1 MLARGSFYWVLKAL
15 LSHYWRHPWQTLFLI
30 IGLITGVGL
39 WSAVQIINNHA
50 EASYQQ
56 ANSLL
61 GAQANYWIRSQS
73 QQGISQAKYIELR
86 RAGFRQVFPLI
97 EIELSTRQGDP
108 ISVIATDLFALQL
121 ELLDQPAIDVGTDS
135 ASDWLD
141 FIQPPYRAWVPV
153 ALAKELGLQPGD
165 SLLLRDG
172 RQLPPALIQSRSQ
185 QGRQVL
191 MDIGAAFKL
200 IDNQRFSYL
209 AVGKISP
216 AQLRELEFLL
226 SEDLELVENQQHL
239 DLAELTRSLHTHLT
253 AMSLLSFAVGLFIV
267 FNAVRFSLWYRR
279 ETFLNLRLMGV
290 EATSLVVAI
299 LLETVLWSF
308 IGASLGLLMGMQLG
322 QLLLPALSAS
332 LHSLYDATL
341 AAIVEL
347 QFVTLFKAWLI
358 TLFGLSWALAWPLYQ
373 QIKNNVLP
381 ESSAGAVAD
390 SEPDA
395 RRNLAVAALVL
406 LVFAAVLYQHMESTT
421 EGFIL
426 LGLLLFAAAWLLP
439 ALLVLSLRLCGFL
452 LAEKSLLG
460 RWLVSDGWS
469 QLPAFRTAMMA
480 LLLAM
485 TANLGVGTLIDSFRG
500 AFIGWLEVRQSADL
514 YVRGWQIDRQQLSG
528 PDNSNIWL
536 ADSHARIGVSTR
548 WRDRPTLIRGAD
560 TRAPDSL
567 SFPLAQWRGGSSDE
581 ALAIW
586 RDTPG
591 VVLANEQ
598 VHYLAGIQIGENV
611 QLETDD
617 GLQDYRVVGF
627 FYDYGNPYFQF
638 YLPYAEVE
646 KRWKRAYSSGIA
658 LWLKPDPGEGNSSLQ
673 LAEDHLRNA
682 GLQSGDWISQA
693 QVRKL
698 SVNIFDKTFAIT
710 SAMNALTLIVAGIA
724 LLASLLAILQERL
737 PQFAQWRALGVR
749 SSELLLV
756 IACPLLIFVSI
767 VWIVAIPLGALLS
780 WILIHKLNII
790 SFGWSMPMQWEMA
803 PAWQLGILVL
813 AVVFITI
820 LLAMLRLRHSLAEAL
835 AQLGLIR

>member
-1 MLARGSFYWVLKAL
+1 
-15 LSHYWRHPWQTLFLI
+15 
-30 IGLITGVGL
+30 
-39 WSAVQIINNHA
+39 
-50 EASYQQ
+50 
-56 ANSLL
+56 
-61 GAQANYWIRSQS
+61 
-73 QQGISQAKYIELR
+73 
-86 RAGFRQVFPLI
+86 
-97 EIELSTRQGDP
+97 
-108 ISVIATDLFALQL
+108 
-121 ELLDQPAIDVGTDS
+121 
-135 ASDWLD
+135 
-141 FIQPPYRAWVPV
+141 
-153 ALAKELGLQPGD
+153 
-165 SLLLRDG
+165 
-172 RQLPPALIQSRSQ
+172 
-185 QGRQVL
+185 
-191 MDIGAAFKL
+191 
-200 IDNQRFSYL
+200 
-209 AVGKISP
+209 
-216 AQLRELEFLL
+216 
-226 SEDLELVENQQHL
+226 
-239 DLAELTRSLHTHLT
+239 
-253 AMSLLSFAVGLFIV
+253 
-267 FNAVRFSLWYRR
+267 
-279 ETFLNLRLMGV
+279 
-290 EATSLVVAI
+290 
-299 LLETVLWSF
+299 
-308 IGASLGLLMGMQLG
+308 
-322 QLLLPALSAS
+322 
-332 LHSLYDATL
+332 
-341 AAIVEL
+341 
-347 QFVTLFKAWLI
+347 
-358 TLFGLSWALAWPLYQ
+358 
-373 QIKNNVLP
+373 
-381 ESSAGAVAD
+381 VAD

-406 LVFAAVLYQHMESTT
+406 LVLAAILYQRMDSTT

-439 ALLVLSLRLCGFL
+439 ALLALSLRFCGFF

-514 YVRGWQIDRQQLSG
+514 YVRGWQIERQQFSG
-528 PDNSNIWL
+528 PDKSNIWL

-567 SFPLAQWRGGSSDE
+567 SFPLAQWLGESSDE
-581 ALAIW
+581 ALASW

-598 VHYLAGIQIGENV
+598 VHYLAGLQIGEYV
-611 QLETDD
+611 QLGTDD

-627 FYDYGNPYFQF
+627 FYDYGNPYYQF

-658 LWLKPDPGEGNSSLQ
+658 LWLKPDSGEGNSSLQ

-693 QVRKL
+693 EVRKL

-710 SAMNALTLIVAGIA
+710 AAMNALTLIVAGIA

-749 SSELLLV
+749 SGELLLV
-756 IACPLLIFVSI
+756 VACPLLIFVSI

-803 PAWQLGILVL
+803 PAWQLGLLVL
-813 AVVFITI
+813 AVVFITL
-820 LLAMLRLRHSLAEAL
+820 LLAMLRLRHGLAEAL

>member
-1 MLARGSFYWVLKAL
+1 MLAKGRFYWVLKAL

-39 WSAVQIINNHA
+39 WSAVQIINSHA

-73 QQGISQAKYIELR
+73 QQGVSQAKYIELR
-86 RAGFRQVFPLI
+86 RAGFRQVFPFI

-108 ISVIATDLFALQL
+108 ISVIATDLFALPR
-121 ELLDQPAIDVGTDS
+121 ELLDQGAIDVGTDS

-172 RQLPPALIQSRSQ
+172 RQLPPALIKGRRQ

-191 MDIGAAFKL
+191 LDIGAAFNL
-200 IDNQRFSYL
+200 IDNHRFSYL

-216 AQLRELEFLL
+216 AQLRGLESLL
-226 SEDLELVENQQHL
+226 SDDLVLVENRQHL

-290 EATSLVVAI
+290 EARSLVVAI

-308 IGASLGLLMGMQLG
+308 IGASLGLLMGVQLG

-332 LHSLYDATL
+332 LQSLYDATL
-341 AAIVEL
+341 AAVVEL
-347 QFVTLFKAWLI
+347 QFYTFFKAWLI

-373 QIKNNVLP
+373 QIKNNDLRVGST
-381 ESSAGAVAD
+381 EAVAD
-390 SEPDA
+390 PEPDA

-406 LVFAAVLYQHMESTT
+406 LVFAVVLYQRMDSAT
-421 EGFIL
+421 EGFIV
-426 LGLLLFAAAWLLP
+426 LGLLLFAVAWLLP
-439 ALLVLSLRLCGFL
+439 ALLALSLRLCGFL

-469 QLPAFRTAMMA
+469 QLPALRTAMMA

-514 YVRGWQIDRQQLSG
+514 YVRGWQIDRQLLSG
-528 PDNSNIWL
+528 PDISKTWL

-567 SFPLAQWRGGSSDE
+567 SFPLAQWLGESSDA
-581 ALAIW
+581 ALATW

-598 VHYLAGIQIGENV
+598 VHYLAGLLIGESV
-611 QLETDD
+611 QLETDH

-646 KRWKRAYSSGIA
+646 KHWKRAYSSGIA
-658 LWLKPDPGEGNSSLQ
+658 LWLKPDSGEGNSSLQ
-673 LAEDHLRNA
+673 LAEEHLRNA
-682 GLQSGDWISQA
+682 GLRAGDWISQA
-693 QVRKL
+693 EVRKL

-749 SSELLLV
+749 SSELLLI

-767 VWIVAIPLGALLS
+767 VWILAIPLGALLS

-820 LLAMLRLRHSLAEAL
+820 LLAMLRLRYGLADAL

>member
-1 MLARGSFYWVLKAL
+1 MLASGSFYWVLKAL

-30 IGLITGVGL
+30 TGLITGVGL
-39 WSAVQIINNHA
+39 WSAVQIINSHA

-61 GAQANYWIRSQS
+61 GAQASYWIRSQS
-73 QQGISQAKYIELR
+73 RQGISQAKYIELR

-97 EIELSTRQGDP
+97 EIEVSTKQGAP
-108 ISVIATDLFALQL
+108 ISLIATDLFALPGD
-121 ELLDQPAIDVGTDS
+121 LLDQGAIDVGTDS

-172 RQLPPALIQSRSQ
+172 RQLPPALIQNRSQ
-185 QGRQVL
+185 QGRKVL

-216 AQLRELEFLL
+216 ARLRELEFLL
-226 SEDLELVENQQHL
+226 SDDLVLVENQQHL

-290 EATSLVVAI
+290 EASSLAVAI
-299 LLETVLWSF
+299 LLETLLWSF
-308 IGASLGLLMGMQLG
+308 IGASLGLLMGMHLG

-341 AAIVEL
+341 AAIIEL
-347 QFVTLFKAWLI
+347 QFGTFFKAWLI

-373 QIKNNVLP
+373 QLKTSVLTADST
-381 ESSAGAVAD
+381 EVIAD
-390 SEPDA
+390 SEPVA
-395 RRNLAVAALVL
+395 RRNLAVAAMVL
-406 LVFAAVLYQHMESTT
+406 LVFAAVLYQRMDSTT

-439 ALLVLSLRLCGFL
+439 ALLVLSLRLCGYF

-514 YVRGWQIDRQQLSG
+514 YVRGWQIDHQQLSS
-528 PDNSNIWL
+528 PDKPGIWL

-567 SFPLAQWRGGSSDE
+567 SFPLAQWLGESSDE
-581 ALAIW
+581 ALATW

-598 VHYLAGIQIGENV
+598 VHYLAGLQIGENV

-617 GLQDYRVVGF
+617 GLQEYRVVGF

-658 LWLKPDPGEGNSSLQ
+658 LWLEPDSGKGNSSLQ

-682 GLQSGDWISQA
+682 GLQPGDWISQA
-693 QVRKL
+693 EVRKL

-790 SFGWSMPMQWEMA
+790 SFGWSMPMHWEMA

-820 LLAMLRLRHSLAEAL
+820 LLAMLRLRHGLAEAL